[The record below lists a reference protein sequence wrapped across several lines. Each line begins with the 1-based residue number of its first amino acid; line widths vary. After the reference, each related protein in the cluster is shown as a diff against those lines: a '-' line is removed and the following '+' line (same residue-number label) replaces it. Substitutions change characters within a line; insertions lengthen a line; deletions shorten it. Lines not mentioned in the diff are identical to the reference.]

1 MRALAWLMSLAT
13 AVAMLAL
20 VGIMFFATRSAV
32 RVPAIAAF
40 LTLVTVQLAF
50 MGGMQA
56 GCALA
61 GERLGRSAVCGVL
74 LGWIPPLGAF
84 AVFWLRSTGQQLAC
98 ALALF
103 IAAFAIDAWLV
114 RRALLPRWF
123 LAVRAVFTALACA
136 ATALALWLA

>member
-1 MRALAWLMSLAT
+1 MRALAWAMALGT
-13 AVAMLAL
+13 ALVMLAL
-20 VGIMFFATRSAV
+20 AGVMFFATRSAI

-50 MGGMQA
+50 MGGLQA

-61 GERLGRSAVCGVL
+61 GERLGRPATLALL
-74 LGWIPPLGAF
+74 LGWIAPLGAF
-84 AVFWLRSTGQQLAC
+84 GIFWLRSTGQQLAC

-103 IAAFAIDAWLV
+103 IVAFAIDAWLV

-123 LAVRAVFTALACA
+123 LAVRGVFTLLACA